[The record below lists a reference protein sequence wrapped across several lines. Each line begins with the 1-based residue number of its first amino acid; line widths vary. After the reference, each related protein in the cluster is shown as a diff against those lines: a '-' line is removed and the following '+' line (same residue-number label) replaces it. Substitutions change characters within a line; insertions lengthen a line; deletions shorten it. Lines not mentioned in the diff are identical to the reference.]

1 MKINRTGIR
10 LVAAA
15 TAVAVALGTSGV
27 AGAQNGSG
35 SSGFSLSSGSAG
47 SSGGLGEEDSEQNLH
62 DRVAAGEITAL
73 VAEGHL
79 PELVELGYVDEL
91 ISAGFVDE
99 LIEIGYFEPSVG
111 INESGVCPAVVV
123 IVGRGSGQNTRL
135 IPTRYS
141 ETAPWV
147 SNGREAETWQA
158 FFHAAEA
165 QYQLDNPGES
175 LMADVHVLGLPE
187 DLYPATH
194 IRPPVDLSDA
204 GSSAGEV
211 LSSTVDGYF
220 ASIDQGT
227 EGVQEAIARLE
238 ADTGCS
244 PQYILAGYS
253 QGAVALLPNERQLAD
268 AGKLAGALYLGNPL
282 LTPDRPEM
290 IGTGATGGGIL
301 HRVRPNVEEFAAAD
315 NRLEYCIA
323 GDLICDLNIASV
335 SDGSS
340 RTPGSSGGL
349 VNVLGN
355 LLGGPHLAYFDGP
368 ASLPEDEAAVTRA
381 FASWVDQVRD
391 QASFPAATRSTW
403 NGG

>member
-1 MKINRTGIR
+1 MKKHKGGWLAAMIAVLAVG
-10 LVAAA
+10 LVIPGQAAA
-15 TAVAVALGTSGV
+15 QSGP
-27 AGAQNGSG
+27 GS
-35 SSGFSLSSGSAG
+35 SLSSGS
-47 SSGGLGEEDSEQNLH
+47 SGGSVASGEAADRDLH
-62 DRVAAGEITAL
+62 DRVAAGEIATL

-79 PELVELGYVDEL
+79 RELAALGYVEEL
-91 ISAGFVDE
+91 IAAGFVDD
-99 LIEIGYFEPSVG
+99 LVAIGQLDPAVG

-123 IVGRGSGQNTRL
+123 IAGRGSGQNTRL

-187 DLYPATH
+187 ELYPATH

-204 GSSAGEV
+204 GSSAGAV
-211 LSSTVDGYF
+211 LSSTIDGYF

-227 EGVQEAIARLE
+227 EGVREAITRLE
-238 ADTGCS
+238 ADTGCA

-253 QGAVALLPNERQLAD
+253 QGAVALLPNERELED
-268 AGKLAGALYLGNPL
+268 AGKLAGAIYLGNPL
-282 LTPDRPEM
+282 LTPNHPDL

-301 HRVRPNVEEFAAAD
+301 HRDRPNVEEFAAAT
-315 NRLEYCIA
+315 NRLDYCIA
-323 GDLICDLNIASV
+323 GDLICDLHLESV
-335 SDGSS
+335 SSGSS
-340 RTPGSSGGL
+340 RTPGSSVGL
-349 VNVLGN
+349 VQVLGD

-368 ASLPEDEAAVTRA
+368 ASLPEDEVAVTRA
-381 FASWVDQVRD
+381 FASWVDEAR
-391 QASFPAATRSTW
+391 
-403 NGG
+403 N